1 MNPQLSTALATIR
14 EADELE
20 RFEIHRSRTVG
31 MVPNRRIFNKVNG
44 SREKTY
50 FDAFGYPQH
59 LISCILFYPFL
70 VCSRRDQ
77 TCSAPAPLNG
87 GHSAPLEVTTR

>member
-1 MNPQLSTALATIR
+1 MNPQLSTDLWRIAEPA
-14 EADELE
+14 ELE
-20 RFEIHRSRTVG
+20 LWEIHSSHTVSALL
-31 MVPNRRIFNKVNG
+31 NHRIFNKVNG

-50 FDAFGYPQH
+50 FDAFGYAQH